1 MYIYICIYIC
11 TYVCMYIYI
20 RKNKECPTRLGK
32 KAPPKSPQLKVVC
45 VNVHQSPGSK
55 SGTPVL
61 KHCKS

>member
-1 MYIYICIYIC
+1 MYIYICM
-11 TYVCMYIYI
+11 YVYIYI
-20 RKNKECPTRLGK
+20 YTRKNKECPARLGK
-32 KAPPKSPQLKVVC
+32 KAPPKSTQLKVVC